1 MKGVFL
7 FLLGFLAAGIVNA
20 AEADNDAK
28 LIELGKAYK
37 DFMFRND
44 PPKSFLKTLKKDAS
58 QDLKPSAKFI
68 AETISPRSKVLSDGF
83 LKLPDDV
90 TLKAIYIVRQVSLNL
105 KVEDP
110 KDNNKLINGLKSAA
124 INRYEMVDNYYN
136 MLFNAVGNKRGV
148 KELGKMDFQLKR
160 LNLNDDTEKGIFF
173 LRCMSLCGRSIWG
186 FMNVAKP
193 RNTKLALEYINNF
206 PMFNGLKYYQYTD
219 FYFSD
224 FEMELNGEA
233 GLESYK
239 YHFINQFYETLIY
252 HMICLREEGAE
263 NAEINDLLLGS
274 IMRTEN
280 LYKYTEHTEVLNQIF
295 KKNE

>member
-1 MKGVFL
+1 MKGL
-7 FLLGFLAAGIVNA
+7 FLVLIGLLSGGIAIA
-20 AEADNDAK
+20 AEADNDSK

-44 PPKSFLKTLKKDAS
+44 PPKSYLKSIKKDAS
-58 QDLKPSAKFI
+58 EDLKQTAKFI
-68 AETISPRSKVLSDGF
+68 SETISPRSKVLSDGF

-105 KVEDP
+105 KVDDP
-110 KDNNKLINGLKSAA
+110 KDNNLLVDELKSAS
-124 INRYEMVDNYYN
+124 INHYELVDNYYS
-136 MLFNAVGNKRGV
+136 MLFTAVGNKRGV

-160 LNLNDDTEKGIFF
+160 LNLNDETKKGIFF

-186 FMNVAKP
+186 YMNVAKP
-193 RNTKLALEYINNF
+193 RNTKLALEYIDNF

-239 YHFINQFYETLIY
+239 YHFINQLYETLIY

-263 NAEINDLLLGS
+263 NSEINDLLLGS

>member
-1 MKGVFL
+1 MKSVFL
-7 FLLGFLAAGIVNA
+7 VLTGLISFYFSFAL
-20 AEADNDAK
+20 EADNDAK
-28 LIELGKAYK
+28 LVELGKAYK

-44 PPKSFLKTLKKDAS
+44 PPKSYLNALKKDAS
-58 QDLKPSAKFI
+58 EDLKQTAKFI
-68 AETISPRSKVLSDGF
+68 SEAISPRSNVLNDGF
-83 LKLPDDV
+83 LKLPDEV

-110 KDNNKLINGLKSAA
+110 KDNNELVRELKNASINH
-124 INRYEMVDNYYN
+124 YEMVDNYYS
-136 MLFNAVGNKRGV
+136 MLFTAIGNKLGV
-148 KELGKMDFQLKR
+148 KELGKMDFQIKR
-160 LNLNDDTEKGIFF
+160 LNLKDETEQGIFF

-186 FMNVAKP
+186 YMNVSKP
-193 RNTKLALEYINNF
+193 RKTKLALEYIDNF
-206 PMFNGLKYYQYTD
+206 PMFNGLNYYQYTD

-224 FEMELNGEA
+224 FEIEINGEA

-274 IMRTEN
+274 IMPTEN
-280 LYKYTEHTEVLNQIF
+280 LYKYTEHTDVLNQIF